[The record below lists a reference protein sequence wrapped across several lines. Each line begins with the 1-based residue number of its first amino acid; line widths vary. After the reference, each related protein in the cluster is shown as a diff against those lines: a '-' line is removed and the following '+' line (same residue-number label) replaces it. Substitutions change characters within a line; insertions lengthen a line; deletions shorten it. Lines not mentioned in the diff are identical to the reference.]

1 MRYNYLDEWDIQ
13 LIKDN
18 TNDLEDLLLVI
29 DDLIGVASDN
39 AFELGQQEGYDE
51 GYDQAFLNME
61 EE

>member
-1 MRYNYLDEWDIQ
+1 MRYNYLDEWDIK

-18 TNDLEDLLLVI
+18 MNDLDGLLLVI
-29 DDLIGVASDN
+29 DDLIGVASDS

-51 GYDQAFLNME
+51 GYDQAFLDME